1 MTVIVITGG
10 SRGIG
15 LGLARAFTA
24 RGCRVVLCGRD
35 EGTVRTAAEA
45 AGPEA
50 LGVRADVTSRADVGR
65 LWEEAV
71 ERFGRVDH
79 WINNAGVA
87 LAPRLLHD
95 VPEDEV
101 RRLVDVNLMG
111 AINGCAVAVDR
122 MLGQGG
128 GFVWNMVGFGS
139 NGRISRGM
147 APYGSTK
154 RALAYLHETLT
165 LEAKGTP
172 VRIGLLSPGLVVTE
186 LVADNDLRSDLRG
199 RRQQVYYKVLSD
211 PLDVVAPWLA
221 ARILAATRNGTRA
234 ERLTGPK
241 ACGRL
246 ASALVRGRLHPAL
259 RAS

>member
-15 LGLARAFTA
+15 LGLAHAFVS
-24 RGCRVVLCGRD
+24 RGCRVVICGRD
-35 EGTVRTAAEA
+35 EETVRTAA
-45 AGPEA
+45 GTVGTDT
-50 LGVRADVTSRADVGR
+50 LGVCADVTSREDVRR
-65 LWEEAV
+65 LWDSAV
-71 ERFGRVDH
+71 GHFGRVDH
-79 WINNAGVA
+79 WINNAGIA
-87 LAPRLLHD
+87 LAPRLLHE
-95 VPEDEV
+95 VPEGDV

-111 AINGCAVAVDR
+111 AINGSAVAVDR

-139 NGRISRGM
+139 NGRVSRGM
-147 APYGSTK
+147 AAYGSTK
-154 RALAYLHETLT
+154 RALDYLHDTLT

-172 VRIGLLSPGLVVTE
+172 VRMGLLSPGLVVTG
-186 LVADNDLRSDLRG
+186 LVAENDLRSDLRG

-211 PLDVVAPWLA
+211 PLEVVAPWLA
-221 ARILAATRNGTRA
+221 DRVLGATRNGARA

-246 ASALVRGRLHPAL
+246 ATALLRGRLHPAL

>member
-15 LGLARAFTA
+15 LGLAHAFA
-24 RGCRVVLCGRD
+24 SRGCHVVICGRD
-35 EGTVRTAAEA
+35 ETSVTAAAEQS
-45 AGPEA
+45 GA
-50 LGVRADVTSRADVGR
+50 LGVPADVTSRADVRR
-65 LWEEAV
+65 LWDTAT

-79 WINNAGVA
+79 WINNAGIA

-95 VPEDEV
+95 IPEDDV
-101 RRLVDVNLMG
+101 RRLVDVNLVG
-111 AINGCAVAVDR
+111 AINGCAVAVER
-122 MLGQGG
+122 MLDQGG

-139 NGRISRGM
+139 NGRVSRGM

-154 RALAYLHETLT
+154 RALAYLHDTLT

-186 LVADNDLRSDLRG
+186 LVAGNDLRSDLRG
-199 RRQQVYYKVLSD
+199 RRQQVYYEVLSD

-221 ARILAATRNGTRA
+221 TRVLSATRNGTRA

-246 ASALVRGRLHPAL
+246 ATALLRGRLHPAL
-259 RAS
+259 RAT